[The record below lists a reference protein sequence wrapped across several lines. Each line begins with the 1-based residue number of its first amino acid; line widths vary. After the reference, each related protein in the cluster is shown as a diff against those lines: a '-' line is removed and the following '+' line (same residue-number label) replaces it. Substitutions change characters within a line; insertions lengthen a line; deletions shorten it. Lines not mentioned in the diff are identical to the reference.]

1 MSLSEK
7 VYDDKIEII
16 DQSIIQVRTAHA
28 IMRDGEEISRTY
40 SRRVV
45 VPSDDVSGETELVKA
60 IAEIVFT
67 DEVKAAFV
75 EAIPDPVI

>member
-7 VYDDKIEII
+7 IYDDKIEII
-16 DQSIIQVRTAHA
+16 DQSIIQVRTAHV
-28 IMRDGEEISRTY
+28 IMRDDNEVSRTY